1 MHRLHYSGRMTDF
14 FRNWRQ
20 LASYEPLANP
30 FAWISFVLLVYVT
43 TGWGLGA
50 APIVNFLHFLAH

>member
-1 MHRLHYSGRMTDF
+1 MTDF